1 MNKIRIDDLGKLGQY
16 RAGATGVFLTNFN
29 DNSGIIIVKF
39 NVGMN

>member
-1 MNKIRIDDLGKLGQY
+1 MNKIRIDDLGKLGQS